1 MKGQIQ
7 FQLPDP
13 PPSRICM
20 DLAEWTGNGT
30 GVFGWSGKASRS
42 SRIEWGG
49 ITFWPSPR
57 SDRADLER
65 LGAPWGLS
73 FHIDGDP
80 APEVPLY
87 PVPGLE
93 VFAWDEGG
101 WLGPWLRTAAT
112 LWSISGGTAPFSGRR
127 RMSMPLSSCCGMG
140 PTGRPDWSRNPA
152 FKSTSP
158 GRTPPG
164 SGSSCGG
171 KRRPNS
177 CIRPQKTGRPF
188 RGGPFASNMVS
199 GPAAQPTS
207 MKRTTPW

>member
-65 LGAPWGLS
+65 PGAPWGLS

-101 WLGPWLRTAAT
+101 WLGPLAQNGSHPMVYLRRDGAVFRAAEDVYAFVQLLRDGT
-112 LWSISGGTAPFSGRR
+112 DWQAGLVPEPGIQIHISREDAAREWFFLRREAP
-127 RMSMPLSSCCGMG
+127 
-140 PTGRPDWSRNPA
+140 
-152 FKSTSP
+152 
-158 GRTPPG
+158 
-164 SGSSCGG
+164 
-171 KRRPNS
+171 
-177 CIRPQKTGRPF
+177 PQ
-188 RGGPFASNMVS
+188 
-199 GPAAQPTS
+199 
-207 MKRTTPW
+207 